1 MAPGL
6 LHCVLVVFTAAA
18 ALALAVKLF
27 WLNAAGLS
35 SSGFAA
41 MERVKAINIRRF
53 LRRSRK
59 DMNQKTLCLLRKKLK
74 QLSSR
79 RRTTG
84 RLEDTL
90 KKLQD
95 EYGEKKALK
104 MVKSIVKK
112 IRKKMHMKNGGSVR
126 THSGNKKFKQHNN
139 LPQQQ
144 HNNNSTLLRQPSIQN
159 PNQHNITIDQKD
171 GGSILAPNMVGNT
184 INGDVTMNLHAPQ
197 VSHSTSVN
205 KFEILQ
211 SVKNKMKTRM
221 KSDSERIFE
230 GSAPRSV
237 SLNKIYTELFIINDD
252 SDPIN
257 REHEIWQI
265 ETTHDLNASAQTV
278 IHYNEIL
285 QPSTEENRK
294 IMTVLTKGIAGI
306 GKTITVQK
314 FVLDWASGEANQD
327 LELVF
332 LLPFRELNLLEG
344 ENSFFDLLC
353 FFYPEFKEMRPISDC
368 ICDSK
373 VLFIL
378 DGLDEYK
385 KDLNFKSRLL
395 SDVTEKATVDV
406 LLVNLLRRKLLPSAH
421 LWITSRPVAA
431 GQLPS
436 DIFLRGFKTQIRGFR
451 DEQKEEYFMRQ
462 FEDLKLTKDI
472 ICHLKSQKSLWIL
485 CHIPLFC
492 WISVVVLKDII
503 SSENKDLYMPSN
515 LTEMYIHYL
524 LIQTGLSH
532 KKYQGEELSQEDALK
547 KHDELIMKLAELAY
561 WQLKKQ
567 NVIFREEDL
576 MSYNISADEAHQYP
590 GVITCVTEYKSG
602 YYRKK
607 LFTFIHLSVQEFF
620 AALFAFN
627 TFLSGN
633 QDSLNLITAK
643 KRNKSNLCD
652 FLKDIINVALQSK
665 NGHLDLFM
673 CFLFGISC
681 DSSRDLLEGLLP
693 PLRVSSSDIHEKV
706 TTYIKS
712 LKRKDLTPER
722 CISLVRCLFELKDT
736 SFFEEMQDRETSWFK
751 EPLTQFQC
759 SCLAF
764 QFRMSDKKHDKF
776 DLRKYKIT
784 LEGFERFSP
793 AIMCFR
799 KALLKGSGFA
809 EQHCKSLAGYLRSPN
824 SHLTDLDLSH
834 NALGGSAL
842 KQLSTA
848 LCDPNCQIQ
857 ILNLSH
863 NHLQSQDMELIRDV
877 LSGENMN
884 LRVLD
889 LSDNPLG
896 DSGVKILSAGL
907 QSTNCH
913 LEVLKLSGCQIKEG
927 VYQLLS
933 SLKANPSCL
942 RELDLRYNEHGNI
955 GQEILKDEYL
965 CSLRIS
971 TGGVC
976 GPQPG
981 LYKYAV
987 TLTFDPQTANEYL
1000 HLNENNTV
1008 ATRQKE
1014 KQQLPDNDERFDRCN
1029 QVLCRPPLPERCFFA
1044 VDVIGPDIHVG
1055 VACEGMER
1063 KGASD
1068 RVRLGRNEM
1077 SWSLY
1082 CSDNECVAQH
1092 NQKTVSIPTESIRK
1106 IGVFLDREAGS
1117 LCFYSLSPPIKLLYM
1132 FDADFPEDQDLLA
1145 AFRIQEPGCSVN
1157 LRPESL

>member
-1 MAPGL
+1 
-6 LHCVLVVFTAAA
+6 
-18 ALALAVKLF
+18 
-27 WLNAAGLS
+27 
-35 SSGFAA
+35 
-41 MERVKAINIRRF
+41 MERPNAINMKRF
-53 LRRSRK
+53 LRRSCK
-59 DMNQKTLCLLRKKLK
+59 DMNQKTLCLLQKKLDK
-74 QLSSR
+74 HLSR

-90 KKLQD
+90 KELQD
-95 EYGEKKALK
+95 EYGKRKALK
-104 MVKSIVKK
+104 FFKSTVRK
-112 IRKKMHMKNGGSVR
+112 IRKKMHIKNGGSVQ
-126 THSGNKKFKQHNN
+126 THSGNN

-144 HNNNSTLLRQPSIQN
+144 HNNNNNNNNNSTLLGQPLIQN
-159 PNQHNITIDQKD
+159 PNQYNFTIDQKG

-184 INGDVTMNLHAPQ
+184 INGDVTMNLHVPQ
-197 VSHSTSVN
+197 MSHSISVN
-205 KFEILQ
+205 TEEILQ
-211 SVKNKMKTRM
+211 NVKNKMKSRM
-221 KSDSERIFE
+221 LSDSERILE

-237 SLNKIYTELFIINDD
+237 SLNKIYTKLFIIDD
-252 SDPIN
+252 ESDPIN

-278 IHYNEIL
+278 INYNEIL
-285 QPSTEENRK
+285 QPPTDENRK
-294 IMTVLTKGIAGI
+294 MMTVLTKGIAGI

-314 FVLDWASGEANQD
+314 FVLDWARGEANQD

-332 LLPFRELNLLEG
+332 LLPFRDLNLLER
-344 ENSFFDLLC
+344 ETSLFDLLC
-353 FFYPEFKEMRPISDC
+353 VFYFEFKEMTAISDC
-368 ICDSK
+368 ICDRK

-385 KDLNFKSRLL
+385 KDLNFQSRLL

-436 DIFLRGFKTQIRGFR
+436 EIFLCGYKTQIRGFR
-451 DEQKEEYFMRQ
+451 DEQKEEYFTRQ
-462 FEDLKLTKDI
+462 LENPELTQDI

-503 SSENKDLYMPSN
+503 ARQNKDRNMPSN

-547 KHDELIMKLAELAY
+547 KHDELIMKLAELAF
-561 WQLKKQ
+561 WQLKEQ

-576 MSYNISADEAHQYP
+576 MNYDISVDEAHQYP
-590 GVITCVTEYKSG
+590 GVITCVTEG
-602 YYRKK
+602 NFVYYRKK
-607 LFTFIHLSVQEFF
+607 LFSFVHLSVQEFF
-620 AALFAFN
+620 AALFAFY

-633 QDSLNLITAK
+633 QDSMNLIKAK
-643 KRNKSNLCD
+643 KRQKSNLSE
-652 FLKDIINVALQSK
+652 FLKDMINVALQSK

-681 DSSRDLLEGLLP
+681 DSSRGLLEGLLP
-693 PLRVSSSDIHEKV
+693 PLWASSSDGHKKV

-712 LKRKDLTPER
+712 LKRKDLSSER
-722 CISLVRCLFELKDT
+722 CISLVRCLVELKDT
-736 SFFEEMQDRETSWFK
+736 SFLHEMQDLERSRSK
-751 EPLTQFQC
+751 EPLTLFQC
-759 SCLAF
+759 TLLAF
-764 QFRMSDKKHDKF
+764 QFRMSDTKHDKF
-776 DLRKYKIT
+776 DLRKYNLT
-784 LEGFERFSP
+784 LEGIQRFSP

-799 KALLKGSGFA
+799 KALLKGCGIT

-842 KQLSTA
+842 KQLSTV

-863 NHLQSQDMELIRDV
+863 NDLQSQDMELIRDV

-884 LRVLD
+884 LRELD

-927 VYQLLS
+927 VYQLLT
-933 SLKANPSCL
+933 SLKANSSCL
-942 RELDLRYNEHGNI
+942 RELDLQYNDLGNI
-955 GQEILKDEYL
+955 GQEILDEYL

-971 TGGVC
+971 TRGVC

-1014 KQQLPDNDERFDRCN
+1014 KQQLPDNDERFDMCN
-1029 QVLCRPPLPERCFFA
+1029 QVLCRPPLSERCFFA

-1106 IGVFLDREAGS
+1106 IGVFLDQEAGS
-1117 LCFYSLSPPIKLLYM
+1117 LCFYSLSPQVKLLYM
-1132 FDADFPEDQDLLA
+1132 FDADFPEDQELLA